1 MLRWVTVLAAL
12 LAPGTAAAHSG
23 AWIGP
28 NELPFAWTLDPW
40 VVGPLALAWWLYG
53 RGLARL
59 WGRAGTGR
67 GVAVWRAG
75 CFAAGMVTLVLALV
89 WPLDALGGT
98 LFAAHMAQH
107 MALLVVAPPL
117 LLLGRPLAATA
128 AGLPRSWRGPVA
140 AGLRW
145 TPLRAACGWLVRP
158 VPALAVNALV
168 LWCWHAPAA
177 FNAAV
182 ADDLIHAAEHAAF
195 LVAGFA
201 FWWAVLHPA
210 RADPMAPV
218 AIALAALVTLI
229 HSGLLGALI
238 ALSPVPLYDVYAG
251 RGAAWGMT
259 QLEDQAMAGLIMWIP
274 AGFGYLGAGLWLLG
288 RWLSGLDG
296 TKNGPARGP
305 TAAG

>member
-1 MLRWVTVLAAL
+1 MLRRLAVPAAM
-12 LAPGTAAAHSG
+12 LAPTPAVAHSG

-40 VVGPLALAWWLYG
+40 VLVPLGLVWWLYG

-67 GVAVWRAG
+67 GIPVWRAG
-75 CFAAGMVTLVLALV
+75 CFAAGMATLVLSLV

-107 MALLVVAPPL
+107 MALLVLAPPL
-117 LLLGRPLAATA
+117 LLLGRPLAALT
-128 AGLPRSWRGPVA
+128 AGLPRRWRGPA
-140 AGLRW
+140 AGLLRW
-145 TPLRAACGWLVRP
+145 KPLRAACGWLVRP

-168 LWCWHAPAA
+168 LWGWHAPAA

-182 ADDLIHAAEHAAF
+182 ENDLIHAAEHASF
-195 LVAGFA
+195 LIAGFA

-218 AIALAALVTLI
+218 AIALASLVTLI

-238 ALSPVPLYDVYAG
+238 ALSPVPLYAVYAG
-251 RGAAWGMT
+251 RGAPWGMS
-259 QLEDQAMAGLIMWIP
+259 QLEDQALAGLIMWIP
-274 AGFGYLGAGLWLLG
+274 AGFAYLGAGLGLLG
-288 RWLSGLDG
+288 LWLQGLRE
-296 TKNGPARGP
+296 TKNGPPRLPRSIG
-305 TAAG
+305 